1 MTDCVGP
8 CYIPARPRPNIY
20 KEYKM
25 PEMKTTVLLETTV
38 GNVEIELYMEEAP
51 VTCQNFLEYVR
62 SNFFTGTIF
71 HRIIPGFMAQGGG
84 FDVAK
89 RQKPTRAPII
99 NESTNG
105 LKNVKTSVAMARTS
119 DPNSA
124 TAQFFINLADN
135 DFLDKDECADGV
147 GYAVFGHVTGGMEC
161 IIEAAGIPTV
171 RNEISEAWPTKMVA
185 IRKASIIQ

>member
-1 MTDCVGP
+1 MSD
-8 CYIPARPRPNIY
+8 
-20 KEYKM
+20 E
-25 PEMKTTVLLETTV
+25 KTLVLLETTI
-38 GNVEIELYMEEAP
+38 GNIEIELYMKAAP

-62 SNFFTGTIF
+62 GNFYTGTIF

-99 NESTNG
+99 NESGNG
-105 LKNVKTSVAMARTS
+105 LKNIRTTVAMARTS

-124 TAQFFINLADN
+124 TAQFFINLSDN
-135 DFLDKDECADGV
+135 DFLDKEESADGV
-147 GYAVFGHVTGGMEC
+147 GYAVFGHVNQGMEF
-161 IIEAAGIPTV
+161 IDEAAKIPTV

-185 IRKASIIQ
+185 IRKASVIQ